1 MPFLLIGIIKGS
13 ESSPPG
19 YLNLKGK
26 AAVLWEPKLC
36 RCVLPSSFIFILH
49 PPETQSQNIW
59 PPAFQTLISTTAI
72 NIEDWPRGSP
82 RQDLFYFL
90 KDVFFFFG
98 RRGCGGSSLLHA
110 SFLELQYMGFPS
122 QWLLLLL
129 GTGSVAVAHGISCSA
144 ACGVF
149 LDQESNQFPLTLQGG
164 FLHWTTK
171 EPPRQAVNFQNPVV

>member
-1 MPFLLIGIIKGS
+1 MRS
-13 ESSPPG
+13 
-19 YLNLKGK
+19 
-26 AAVLWEPKLC
+26 A
-36 RCVLPSSFIFILH
+36 FILH
-49 PPETQSQNIW
+49 LHPSSSRNTVTKYLASSLSNPNLHHSNQHRGLAKRVPETRSV
-59 PPAFQTLISTTAI
+59 L
-72 NIEDWPRGSP
+72 
-82 RQDLFYFL
+82 FL
-90 KDVFFFFG
+90 KRCIFFFG

-144 ACGVF
+144 ACRVF